1 MAKRR
6 LQDLFKLKDDLEND
20 KNIIIAYGILK
31 VIKDRYED
39 KAARYFVICNHSRH
53 IKMNKDEL

>member
-39 KAARYFVICNHSRH
+39 KAAKYF
-53 IKMNKDEL
+53 K